1 MRAIWSAAQIQG
13 GRDYQ
18 EDFFAVVEHDCVH
31 YRGETFQLD
40 SGSLP
45 KQQCLLVLADGM
57 GGMGHGDLAAKI
69 TVEYFIK
76 LFLLAVAN
84 GDPIESCFRKSAVGA
99 NQAIADEVT
108 ENPGLEGMG
117 ATLIALL
124 WDGQNNQ
131 IYWVSIG
138 DSLVY
143 QSSIDTPLQ
152 KLNEK
157 HTWGAQ
163 AAHLVEAR
171 KRYSEQELQ
180 NMDGALCSAVDGSTL
195 RFMDLQ
201 VKGLALNEGDFI
213 VIASDGLETIPED
226 QISLLTQSKQTTY
239 LDVGTIE
246 HKMDVVT
253 SALSV
258 LIDTVEQAQV
268 SGQDNTTILVMSC
281 FSDVTNKDKNK
292 DEDRENTS
300 SSSPSPSP
308 SPSLGPD
315 IIEPSTLNKS
325 SARVTDSPIVKNSR
339 SKIRIAL
346 LVSLFFVTIAYVLTE
361 HSDWIPKSLMIW

>member
-18 EDFFAVVEHDCVH
+18 EDFFAVVEDDCVH
-31 YRGETFQLD
+31 YQGEKFQLD

-69 TVEYFIK
+69 TIEYFIK
-76 LFLLAVAN
+76 LFLLAVAS
-84 GDPIESCFRKSAVGA
+84 GDSVESCFRKSAVGA

-108 ENPGLEGMG
+108 ESPELEGMG

-143 QSSIDTPLQ
+143 QSSINTPLQ

-163 AAHLVEAR
+163 ASQLVEAR
-171 KRYSEQELQ
+171 KRYSDEELQ
-180 NMDGALCSAVDGSTL
+180 DIDGALCSAVDGSTL
-195 RFMDLQ
+195 RFMDIQ
-201 VKGLALNEGDFI
+201 VKGFPLNEGDFI
-213 VIASDGLETIPED
+213 IIASDGLETIPEE
-226 QISLLTQSKQTTY
+226 QIGLLCQSKQMTY

-246 HKMDVVT
+246 HKIDVVT
-253 SALSV
+253 SALSL
-258 LIDTVEQAQV
+258 LIDTVEQAQI
-268 SGQDNTTILVMSC
+268 SGQDNTTIIVLSC
-281 FSDVTNKDKNK
+281 FSDAPNK
-292 DEDRENTS
+292 DEDNT
-300 SSSPSPSP
+300 
-308 SPSLGPD
+308 PD
-315 IIEPSTLNKS
+315 PAIVEHTTINTLFTK
-325 SARVTDSPIVKNSR
+325 VTDDPIVKKKSR

-346 LVSLFFVTIAYVLTE
+346 WVSLLIVTIAYILTV